1 MISIHV
7 VSHAGEL
14 PATPLAARFGP
25 AGGDIGR
32 GIDCT
37 LVLPDPE
44 RRISRKHLQV
54 TCHAGR
60 HQLRLLSTNLLV
72 QLDGIP
78 LAPGTEYP
86 LDPGAQIRIGAFV
99 LQADIADDPTVA
111 ARIDNSVEPRS
122 PARQDPVGPSGF
134 DDVLQAHAVARAPVD
149 ELDLVVGESLAAPAP
164 SETAHTE
171 RAAGEAGKLV
181 DALYAGLGLPSPGP
195 QALTATRLK
204 LVGALLRGTVAG
216 TLGLLAARSIAKR
229 ELGASLT
236 VPQMRE
242 NNPLKFAPDVDAA
255 LERLLAAPQRG
266 FLGPLESVGAAF
278 DDLRSHEVAVLAGM
292 RAALEAVLARFAP
305 ATLEAQLA
313 GGKGVWDNLMPVHR
327 KARLWERYAEQHAQ
341 LQQEIEDEFDAILGD
356 AFVKA
361 YEAQRARLRTV
372 NSPPWPP

>member
-7 VSHAGEL
+7 VSRAGEP
-14 PATPLAARFGP
+14 PAIPLAARFGP

-32 GIDCT
+32 GADCT

-44 RRISRKHLQV
+44 RRISRKHLQI
-54 TCHAGR
+54 TCYAGR

-72 QLDGIP
+72 QLDGMP

-86 LDPGAQIRIGAFV
+86 LDHGAHIHIGPFV
-99 LQADIADDPTVA
+99 LEVEITDEPTIA
-111 ARIDNSVEPRS
+111 ARIGGMEQPDARS
-122 PARQDPVGPSGF
+122 AGRPNIF
-134 DDVLQAHAVARAPVD
+134 DDLLRRGP
-149 ELDLVVGESLAAPAP
+149 APAP
-164 SETAHTE
+164 IGEVDLFVGDNAAAPVPPEGAHTDH
-171 RAAGEAGKLV
+171 AAGSDAGRLV
-181 DALYAGLGLPSPGP
+181 AALYAGLGLPAPGP
-195 QALTATRLK
+195 QALTPTQMK
-204 LVGALLRGTVAG
+204 LIGALLRSTVAG

-242 NNPLKFAPDVDAA
+242 NNPLKFAPDVDTA

-313 GGKGVWDNLMPVHR
+313 GKGVWDNLMPVHR
-327 KARLWERYAEQHAQ
+327 KARLWERYAEQHAHM
-341 LQQEIEDEFDAILGD
+341 LQEIEDEFDAILGE
-356 AFVKA
+356 AFVNA
-361 YEAQRARLRTV
+361 YETQRARLGGAA
-372 NSPPWPP
+372 

>member
-1 MISIHV
+1 MCFGLMGGSMISIHV
-7 VSHAGEL
+7 VSRAGEP

-32 GIDCT
+32 GTDCT

-54 TCHAGR
+54 TCQAGR

-72 QLDGIP
+72 QLDGMP

-86 LDPGAQIRIGAFV
+86 LAPGAQVRIGPFV
-99 LQADIADDPTVA
+99 LQVDIADDPTVA
-111 ARIDNSVEPRS
+111 ARIDDHVAPLLH
-122 PARQDPVGPSGF
+122 AREDPVAPSVF
-134 DDVLQAHAVARAPVD
+134 DDLLQAPAPEPVD
-149 ELDLVVGESLAAPAP
+149 QLDLVVGENASAPAP
-164 SETAHTE
+164 SEVA
-171 RAAGEAGKLV
+171 RDPVADGEAGKLIA
-181 DALYAGLGLPSPGP
+181 ALYAGLGRPSPGP
-195 QALTATRLK
+195 QALTPAQLK
-204 LVGALLRGTVAG
+204 LVGALLRSTVAG
-216 TLGLLAARSIAKR
+216 TLGLLASRSIAKR

-242 NNPLKFAPDVDAA
+242 NNPLKFAPDVDTA
-255 LERLLAAPQRG
+255 LDRLLAAPQRG

-341 LQQEIEDEFDAILGD
+341 LQQEIEDEFDAILGE

-361 YEAQRARLRTV
+361 YEAQRARLAG
-372 NSPPWPP
+372 P

>member
-1 MISIHV
+1 MISIQV
-7 VSHAGEL
+7 VSRAGET
-14 PATPLAARFGP
+14 PASPLAARFGP

-32 GIDCT
+32 GTDCT

-44 RRISRKHLQV
+44 RRISRKHLHV

-72 QLDGIP
+72 QLNGMP

-86 LDPGAQIRIGAFV
+86 LDPGAQIRIGPFV
-99 LQADIADDPTVA
+99 LQTDIADEPTVA
-111 ARIDNSVEPRS
+111 ARVADSLELLHPPRDRTRPSV
-122 PARQDPVGPSGF
+122 F
-134 DDVLQAHAVARAPVD
+134 DDLLNRQAAPPASAAEV
-149 ELDLVVGESLAAPAP
+149 DLVLGENTAVPASHDAP
-164 SETAHTE
+164 H
-171 RAAGEAGKLV
+171 GEADRLV
-181 DALYAGLGLPSPGP
+181 AALYAGLGLRSPGP
-195 QALTATRLK
+195 DALTPAHMK

-242 NNPLKFAPDVDAA
+242 NNPLKFAPDVDTA
-255 LERLLAAPQRG
+255 LERLLAPPQRG

-292 RAALEAVLARFAP
+292 RAALEAVLARFSP
-305 ATLEAQLA
+305 ATLEVQLA
-313 GGKGVWDNLMPVHR
+313 GKGVWDNLMPVHR
-327 KARLWERYAEQHAQ
+327 KARLWERYAEQHAHI
-341 LQQEIEDEFDAILGD
+341 QQEIEDEFDAILGE

-361 YEAQRARLRTV
+361 YEAQRARLLAGPTAPR
-372 NSPPWPP
+372 